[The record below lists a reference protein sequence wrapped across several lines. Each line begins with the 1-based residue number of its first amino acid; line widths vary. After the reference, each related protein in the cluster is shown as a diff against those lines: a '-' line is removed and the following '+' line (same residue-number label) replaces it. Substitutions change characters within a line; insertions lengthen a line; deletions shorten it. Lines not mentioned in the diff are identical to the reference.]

1 MRIPEELRPPAMV
14 LGLQAAMMVGW
25 AMVFLILVP

>member
-1 MRIPEELRPPAMV
+1 MRIPDDLKAPVMV

-25 AMVFLILVP
+25 AMVFLVLVP

>member
-1 MRIPEELRPPAMV
+1 MHIPDDLKPPVMV

-25 AMVFLILVP
+25 ALVFLILVP